1 MVHKLTSYGLGRPL
15 TLGDRAEIENLT
27 AQFRRRGDGLRDL
40 IDLIVNSNLFN
51 SK

>member
-1 MVHKLTSYGLGRPL
+1 
-15 TLGDRAEIENLT
+15 LT

-40 IDLIVNSNLFN
+40 IYLIVNSNLFN